1 MVEANNISTNG
12 AANGGAAALPPS
24 GLLAALS
31 QAFAYPWS
39 GLEETL
45 AGLRALD
52 PDGCGAFGEAVRG
65 VLDTAGRFED
75 RTAEQLAYTRLF
87 IGSFKMEAPPYASY
101 YLEENHT
108 INGQAAVEV
117 AAVYRQFGI
126 ELDPKE
132 KAPADHLRYLL
143 AFLSL
148 LAKRYEETGEE
159 AFAEAYGDF
168 RADYVLTWIDAF
180 QALVDRCAE
189 APYYPALV
197 SLIVDVLKS

>member
-1 MVEANNISTNG
+1 MVGKAGTSTIRI
-12 AANGGAAALPPS
+12 PS
-24 GLLAALS
+24 SSLLAALS
-31 QAFAYPWS
+31 QAFSYPWN
-39 GLEETL
+39 GLDETL

-52 PDGCGAFGEAVRG
+52 EGACGEHAEGLRRVLEASSCF
-65 VLDTAGRFED
+65 AD

-117 AAVYRQFGI
+117 AAIYAQFGI

-148 LAKRYEETGEE
+148 LAKRFEETGEE
-159 AFAEAYGDF
+159 VFAEAYRDF
-168 RADYVLTWIDAF
+168 REDYVLTWIGAF
-180 QALVDRCAE
+180 RTRVDEYAE

-197 SLIVDVLKS
+197 GLIVDVQSVPPGCSTT